1 MCLGSYRS
9 SGISELM
16 RDAITTPAGFR
27 ICSTKEM
34 KRKPITHKAA
44 AERAAVIRRQNVQRH
59 VKAAAVSKLREEIQR
74 NTANRN
80 MQMEL
85 GRLQG
90 ASLRHSGLDVPGLN
104 WLHDLIKRDIMK

>member
-1 MCLGSYRS
+1 MPVKR
-9 SGISELM
+9 
-16 RDAITTPAGFR
+16 RVITN
-27 ICSTKEM
+27 
-34 KRKPITHKAA
+34 KAA

-74 NTANRN
+74 HTTNKN

-85 GRLQG
+85 DRLHE

-104 WLHDLIKRDIMK
+104 RMHELKSRVLVK